1 MHDPIAPIP
10 ADLGQQQQQIVVA
23 LERQASALSL
33 LRARV
38 ADAVDTVPAAVCSGW
53 QGLAAL
59 AFDAA
64 LAALRRDLASTLLQ
78 LDSALGDTRQA
89 IATLRGRG

>member
-1 MHDPIAPIP
+1 MHNPIAPIP
-10 ADLGQQQQQIVVA
+10 PDLVQQQIVVA

-38 ADAVDTVPAAVCSGW
+38 ADAVDTVPAAVYSGW

-64 LAALRRDLASTLLQ
+64 LATLRRDLASTLLQ

-89 IATLRGRG
+89 IATLHGRG